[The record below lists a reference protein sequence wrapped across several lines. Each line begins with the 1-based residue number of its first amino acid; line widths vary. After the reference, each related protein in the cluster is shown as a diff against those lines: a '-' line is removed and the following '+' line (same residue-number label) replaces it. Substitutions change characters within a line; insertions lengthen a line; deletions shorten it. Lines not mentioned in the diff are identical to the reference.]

1 MTKKDLLKQI
11 AIAGYNVGFGAKL
24 HFSTY
29 DIVQK
34 TPDRINL
41 VSLGVAVFALF
52 IDALTVKF
60 LSATFVVLGIAVLY
74 IGYYKDVLE
83 HYNEKGVLFT
93 NLYNDL
99 RVLYYEVKT
108 KKSDN
113 VALELEKLKSIEK
126 TFNENSISKQVLF
139 SNWYAHYK
147 FFWQHQI
154 DWVGEQKNF
163 SLLKDKIPLS
173 LSFVVALI
181 ILVSLYFQMAC

>member
-1 MTKKDLLKQI
+1 MKKDDLLKQI
-11 AIAGYNVGFGAKL
+11 AIAGYNVGYGAKI

-41 VSLGVAVFALF
+41 LSLGIAVFALF

-60 LSATFVVLGIAVLY
+60 LSATFVVLGISVLY

-83 HYNEKGVLFT
+83 QYNDKGILFT
-93 NLYNDL
+93 NLYNEL

-108 KKSDN
+108 KRSDN
-113 VALELEKLKSIEK
+113 VVSELKKLRSIEK
-126 TFNENSISKQVLF
+126 TFNENSISKQILF

-154 DWVGEQKNF
+154 DWVEEQKRF
-163 SLLKDKIPLS
+163 SLFRDKIPLS
-173 LSFVVALI
+173 LSFVLVLI
-181 ILVSLYFQMAC
+181 FLFGVYFLLAC

>member
-154 DWVGEQKNF
+154 DWVEEQKNF

-173 LSFVVALI
+173 LSFVVVLI